1 MEELFN
7 LCHSQLCNVVEHIFG
22 VLKQKFHILL
32 LPVEY
37 DMEIQA
43 RFPAALSAIH
53 NFTREH
59 DPEISED
66 DGPNINHDIY
76 YQGGG
81 GHFEAEVLGQDDVE
95 GVVNRDIIAEN
106 MWRDYQDYI
115 ADQGECE
122 ETEASE
128 EE

>member
-1 MEELFN
+1 MVN
-7 LCHSQLCNVVEHIFG
+7 
-22 VLKQKFHILL
+22 QKGL
-32 LPVEY
+32 V
-37 DMEIQA
+37 
-43 RFPAALSAIH
+43 
-53 NFTREH
+53 TREH

-66 DGPNINHDIY
+66 DGPNINNDIY
-76 YQGGG
+76 HQGGG
-81 GHFEAEVLGQDDVE
+81 GHFEAEVLGQDNAE

-115 ADQGECE
+115 ADEGEYE